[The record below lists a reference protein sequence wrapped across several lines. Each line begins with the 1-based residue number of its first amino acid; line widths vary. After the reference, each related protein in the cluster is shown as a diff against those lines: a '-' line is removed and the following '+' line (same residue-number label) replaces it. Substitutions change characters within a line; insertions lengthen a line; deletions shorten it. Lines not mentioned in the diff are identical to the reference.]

1 MLLNVYVQ
9 IRHRN
14 RSVMIIYIY
23 ILGIRIFQIL
33 IGHKKKTDKP
43 ISKYPVLT
51 KKEKEKIQIHVTFVY
66 TFILNIKNLLS
77 MFELWIMSKHFLYSV
92 IFHAK

>member
-1 MLLNVYVQ
+1 
-9 IRHRN
+9 
-14 RSVMIIYIY
+14 MIIYID

-33 IGHKKKTDKP
+33 IGHKKNRQTHFQIP
-43 ISKYPVLT
+43 SSN

-66 TFILNIKNLLS
+66 TFILNIKNLLI

-92 IFHAK
+92 VFHAK